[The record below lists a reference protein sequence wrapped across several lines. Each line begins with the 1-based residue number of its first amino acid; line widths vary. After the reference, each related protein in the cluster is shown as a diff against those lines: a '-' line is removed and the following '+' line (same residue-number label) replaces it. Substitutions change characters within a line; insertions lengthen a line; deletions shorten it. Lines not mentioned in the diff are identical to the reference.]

1 MFVIIVTSMNKTIPS
16 QEVSDIGWLAGII
29 DGEGSLAHYYSKRKG
44 QSKLGVPYKESPIF
58 GVYIINTDMEIM
70 RHAKS
75 IYNELGLFAQINLK
89 SASRK
94 QREGSFYGTKPCYE
108 LVVRRRRDVEELLRL
123 VTPYLRGYK
132 RAKAQAMLD
141 FFLTKPFYSR

>member
-29 DGEGSLAHYYSKRKG
+29 DGEGSLAHYYSRRKG
-44 QSKLGVPYKESPIF
+44 QTKLGVPYKESPIF

-70 RHAKS
+70 SHAKS
-75 IYNELGLFAQINLK
+75 IYEKMGLFAQINQK
-89 SASRK
+89 SASRE
-94 QREGSFYGTKPCYE
+94 QRKGSFAFTKPCYE
-108 LVVRRRRDVEELLRL
+108 LVVRRRKDVEQLLKQ

-132 RAKAQAMLD
+132 RAKAEAMLN
-141 FFLTKPFYSR
+141 FFATKPFYSR

>member
-44 QSKLGVPYKESPIF
+44 QTKSGVPYKESPMF
-58 GVYIINTDMEIM
+58 GVIIVNTDMEIM
-70 RHAKS
+70 RHVKS
-75 IYNELGLFAQINLK
+75 IYDKLGVYAQINLK
-89 SASRK
+89 AASK
-94 QREGSFYGTKPCYE
+94 SQREGSFAFAKPCYE
-108 LVVRRRRDVEELLRL
+108 LVVRRRKDVEELLKL

-132 RAKAQAMLD
+132 RAKAEVMLD
-141 FFLTKPFYSR
+141 FFATKPFYSR